1 MSNLHKN
8 ITTFTILQ
16 KDLSITRTLKG
27 FLYAKYA
34 KYAAGGPPIE

>member
-8 ITTFTILQ
+8 IITLTKLQ
-16 KDLSITRTLKG
+16 KDLSIIRTLKG

-34 KYAAGGPPIE
+34 AGGPPIE